1 MFFAIGAHPGFIMPR
16 EDRHEFRLYD
26 KTGKPVQSIV
36 NRIFAGGGCVSDR
49 TEIIKTPDGVLP
61 ITNHPAENS
70 RQNTISSLEIGS
82 KSIIP
87 ASYCNNRTNALYYLL
102 LHTICFARRSTMA
115 AKITKKASAKETFTL
130 QWSGNDVSFDQIRS
144 RILEKSGK
152 TSKDI
157 KNLEIYVKPE
167 EGMAYYVING
177 TETGDVGL
185 F

>member
-1 MFFAIGAHPGFIMPR
+1 
-16 EDRHEFRLYD
+16 
-26 KTGKPVQSIV
+26 
-36 NRIFAGGGCVSDR
+36 
-49 TEIIKTPDGVLP
+49 
-61 ITNHPAENS
+61 
-70 RQNTISSLEIGS
+70 
-82 KSIIP
+82 
-87 ASYCNNRTNALYYLL
+87 
-102 LHTICFARRSTMA
+102 MA
-115 AKITKKASAKETFTL
+115 AKTTKKASAKETFTL

-144 RILEKSGK
+144 RILEKSDK

>member
-1 MFFAIGAHPGFIMPR
+1 
-16 EDRHEFRLYD
+16 
-26 KTGKPVQSIV
+26 
-36 NRIFAGGGCVSDR
+36 
-49 TEIIKTPDGVLP
+49 
-61 ITNHPAENS
+61 
-70 RQNTISSLEIGS
+70 
-82 KSIIP
+82 
-87 ASYCNNRTNALYYLL
+87 
-102 LHTICFARRSTMA
+102 MA
-115 AKITKKASAKETFTL
+115 AKTTKKASAKETFTL
-130 QWSGNDVSFDQIRS
+130 QWSGNDVSFDHIRS

>member
-1 MFFAIGAHPGFIMPR
+1 
-16 EDRHEFRLYD
+16 
-26 KTGKPVQSIV
+26 
-36 NRIFAGGGCVSDR
+36 
-49 TEIIKTPDGVLP
+49 
-61 ITNHPAENS
+61 
-70 RQNTISSLEIGS
+70 
-82 KSIIP
+82 
-87 ASYCNNRTNALYYLL
+87 
-102 LHTICFARRSTMA
+102 MA
-115 AKITKKASAKETFTL
+115 AKTTKKASAKETFTL